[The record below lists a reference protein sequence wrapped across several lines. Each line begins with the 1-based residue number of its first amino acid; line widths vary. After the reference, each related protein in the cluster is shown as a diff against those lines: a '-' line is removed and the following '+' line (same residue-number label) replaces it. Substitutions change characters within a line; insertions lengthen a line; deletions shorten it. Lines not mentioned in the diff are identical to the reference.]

1 MAISLSGDQICLL
14 RMRAQRL
21 TPQPPGTVGGVAPI
35 VKDLCGIQAQD
46 ARAATLGVRARSA
59 GLLAADV
66 EYARVQER
74 TIIRTWGQRGT
85 LHLLATE
92 DLGWLLPLFGPVF
105 IAGDR
110 RRREELGLDED
121 TCARAISVIRDVLA
135 SQGALTRAELVEQL
149 AARGIR
155 LEGQAR
161 PHLLCRAALEGIICL
176 GPDRGAE
183 PTYVLLSD
191 WVEPG
196 RATLSPE
203 AALAE
208 LALRY
213 LQAYGPATPEDLA
226 AWSGMP
232 ISRIRPAWP
241 RIADQLLEVEV
252 AGSPAWMLKTYAAWL
267 DEPPTPAPIVRLL
280 PGFDIYLLGY
290 QNRDLAVPRQHTK
303 RIASIPNALT
313 PVVG

>member
-92 DLGWLLPLFGPVF
+92 DLGWLLPLFGPEF
-105 IAGDR
+105 IAGSR
-110 RRREELGLDED
+110 RRRAELGLDED
-121 TCARAISVIRDVLA
+121 TCTRGIRVIRDVLA
-135 SQGALTRAELVEQL
+135 SHGPLTRAELVEQL
-149 AARGIR
+149 AIHGIR
-155 LEGQAR
+155 IEGQAR
-161 PHLLCRAALEGIICL
+161 PHLLSRAALEGIICL
-176 GPDRGAE
+176 GPDRGTE

-191 WVEPG
+191 WVGQRHRGNP
-196 RATLSPE
+196 LSE
-203 AALAE
+203 VAAHAE
-208 LALRY
+208 LTCRY
-213 LQAYGPATPEDLA
+213 LSAY
-226 AWSGMP
+226 
-232 ISRIRPAWP
+232 
-241 RIADQLLEVEV
+241 
-252 AGSPAWMLKTYAAWL
+252 
-267 DEPPTPAPIVRLL
+267 
-280 PGFDIYLLGY
+280 
-290 QNRDLAVPRQHTK
+290 
-303 RIASIPNALT
+303 
-313 PVVG
+313 